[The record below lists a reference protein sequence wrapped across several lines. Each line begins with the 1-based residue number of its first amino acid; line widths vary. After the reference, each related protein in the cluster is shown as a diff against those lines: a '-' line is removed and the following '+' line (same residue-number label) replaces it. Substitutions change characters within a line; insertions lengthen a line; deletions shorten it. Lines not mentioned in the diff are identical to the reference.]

1 MPTTR
6 KLFAFVAA
14 STLTIGAAQAF
25 ASQQP
30 APSQPPAPAAQ
41 AQQQQARA
49 STARGELVKVD
60 ADAKMI
66 TIKNAEGAEQQFAYN
81 DKTEVQGAQDG
92 VAGLAT
98 KAGTKVTVHYTEEG
112 STKLAT
118 RIAVQAPPQ
127 Q

>member
-14 STLTIGAAQAF
+14 STLTLGAAQAA
-25 ASQQP
+25 ASQE
-30 APSQPPAPAAQ
+30 PAPAAQ
-41 AQQQQARA
+41 AQAQAQART

-98 KAGTKVTVHYTEEG
+98 KAGTKVTIDYTEEG

-118 RIAVQAPPQ
+118 RIAVAPPRQ
-127 Q
+127 